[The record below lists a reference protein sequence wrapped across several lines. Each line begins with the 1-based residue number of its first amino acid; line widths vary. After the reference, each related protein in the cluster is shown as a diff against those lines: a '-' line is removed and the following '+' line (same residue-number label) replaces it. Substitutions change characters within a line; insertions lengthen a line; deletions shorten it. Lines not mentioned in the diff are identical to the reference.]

1 MKKTIFIILMFM
13 TVYLFGEENGVVT
26 ITDTEKW
33 NHPTKKV
40 FIDNGFKVEKVELIN
55 EKKFPIFYIKAENK
69 EEEYIYNK
77 EFIKEV
83 AKANGYW
90 SFKIVEGEKFA
101 DVTINKEKRVDEIET
116 DKEKYQFF
124 YDGNIEFIAKKVSR
138 LNIKVTPKKDP
149 EDKVEMYKEL
159 VKFFKSIPSREIKD
173 MKLKQDK
180 KYDKYKT
187 KTANFYEYIFHTARN
202 DISEISTETKKDFNR
217 NKKRAEKI
225 KKIADE
231 FIQSVFE
238 INTDSEVIFENEK
251 TVILRDY
258 VNITRTGVMK
268 PVGYAGI
275 AFITEIDKKSNEIT
289 ALNIEEGTDIDKGEY
304 LTWEYEEMLEE
315 YGKNNI
321 ILYREE
327 EFNYDKFLDAFII
340 KLEKTKE
347 KIVGILFFGAITKS
361 EDGKYNFYYIDTEN
375 EGSKIEFKKTMSS
388 YDRILYYK
396 IMDKKSPSQ
405 SNYNM
410 IFYKKG
416 KGLEFMD
423 MPDGN
428 IDLTIKNGEIR
439 DGINVNDNLIIIPVS
454 GGKYGIYDYSGNNI
468 LKETYDS
475 VKRIKF
481 NDNRIFKV
489 KNANKIE
496 YIYITENENED
507 CQIESYDIYK
517 FDKIV
522 NEAEMEKYADK
533 TQEDGFTILN

>member
-1 MKKTIFIILMFM
+1 MKKIICIILVLIS
-13 TVYLFGEENGVVT
+13 TVLFAEERESFVISD
-26 ITDTEKW
+26 ITKW

-69 EEEYIYNK
+69 EAEYIYNE

-101 DVTINKEKRVDEIET
+101 DVTINKEKRIDNIET

-124 YDGNIEFIAKKVSR
+124 YDGNIEFTAKKISR
-138 LNIKVTPKKDP
+138 VNIKVEPKKDP

-159 VKFFKSIPSREIKD
+159 AKFFKSIPARDVKD
-173 MKLKQDK
+173 MKLKQVK

-187 KTANFYEYIFHTARN
+187 KTANFYEYIFHTLN
-202 DISEISTETKKDFNR
+202 DDGSEMSVEIKKDFNR
-217 NKKRAEKI
+217 NRKIAAKI
-225 KKIADE
+225 KKFADE

-268 PVGYAGI
+268 PIGYAGV

-289 ALNIEEGTDIDKGEY
+289 AVNMEEGTTVDKGEY
-304 LTWEYEEMLEE
+304 LTWEYEELLEE
-315 YGKNNI
+315 YSKNNT

-327 EFNYDKFLDAFII
+327 EFNYEKFLDAFII

-361 EDGKYNFYYIDTEN
+361 EDGKYNFYYIDTDN
-375 EGSKIEFKKTMSS
+375 EGSNIEFKKTMSS
-388 YDRILYYK
+388 YDKILYYK

-405 SNYNM
+405 SNYSM

-423 MPDGN
+423 MPDGK
-428 IDLTIKNGEIR
+428 ISLTIKNGEIR

-454 GGKYGIYDYSGNNI
+454 GGKFGVFDYSGNNI
-468 LKETYDS
+468 LNETYDS
-475 VKRIKF
+475 IERIKF
-481 NDNRIFKV
+481 NDSRIFKV
-489 KNANKIE
+489 KNGNKTE
-496 YIYITENENED
+496 YIYINENENEYW
-507 CQIESYDIYK
+507 QTESYDIYK
-517 FDKIV
+517 SEKTL

-533 TQEDGFTILN
+533 TQEDGLTILN